1 MPKLSVPKGAG
12 GGTPRWVRLGATAV
26 AAVVVAEAAA
36 WMLRPREVVEPVA
49 VDEDSYFSSAEIER
63 ARDYRSGQ
71 RLLLIGGVAA
81 EGALLVLLVTGRPA
95 FAREAL
101 QRAGERPVLG
111 GAAAAAGL
119 FGALAALSLPFDL
132 AAHERAVDVGLS
144 TQDLGPWMLDW
155 LKANGINAAIAAG
168 VGTGLL
174 ALIRRSPR
182 RWWIPG
188 SAALVGL
195 AAVFSWLAPVL
206 LAPAFNDFEKLPPGQ
221 ARSDVLELG
230 ERADVDIGEVY
241 SVDASRRSTALNAY
255 VGGLG
260 PTKRVVLYDNLLDDA
275 DRGERRSVVAHELG
289 HVHGND
295 IPRGL
300 LFVAIAAPLGLLFAA
315 GLSEALGRRSGAE
328 PGRPASLPALALA
341 LAVTS
346 FAIGV
351 IGNQLSR
358 AVEARADSFALEL
371 TGDPGSLIGLQER
384 LARTNVSDPDPPD
397 LVSFIFGTHPTTM
410 ERIGAAEA
418 WTNEHGGSSLRHRR
432 FGVDGPP
439 TVSPGERP

>member
-1 MPKLSVPKGAG
+1 MPTPSVFKGAG

-36 WMLRPREVVEPVA
+36 WALRPGDVVEPVE
-49 VDEDSYFSSAEIER
+49 VDENAYFEPAEVER
-63 ARDYRSGQ
+63 AEEYRSGQ
-71 RLLLIGGVAA
+71 RLLYVGGVAA
-81 EGALLVLLVTGRPA
+81 QGALLVLLITGRPA
-95 FAREAL
+95 PARRAL
-101 QRAGERPVLG
+101 ERARERPVLG

-119 FGALAALSLPFDL
+119 VGALSIVSLPFDI

-144 TQDLGPWMLDW
+144 TQDLGAWLGDW
-155 LKANGINAAIAAG
+155 VKANGISAAIAAG

-174 ALIRRSPR
+174 ALIRRSPD

-188 SAALVGL
+188 SAALVAL
-195 AAVFSWLAPVL
+195 AATFTWLAPVV

-230 ERADVDIGEVY
+230 EKADVEIGEVY

-260 PTKRVVLYDNLLDDA
+260 PTKRVVLYDTLLDEA

-289 HVHGND
+289 HVHGRD

-300 LFVAIAAPLGLLFAA
+300 LFVAISAPLGLLFA
-315 GLSEALGRRSGAE
+315 SRFSQALGRRSGAE
-328 PGRPASLPALALA
+328 PGQPASLPALAVA

-351 IGNQLSR
+351 VGNQLSR
-358 AVEARADSFALEL
+358 AVEARADTFALEL
-371 TGDPGSLIGLQER
+371 TDDPRALIGLQQR
-384 LARTNVSDPDPPD
+384 LARTNLSDPDPPD
-397 LVSFIFGTHPTTM
+397 AVSFLLGTHPTAL
-410 ERIGAAEA
+410 ERIGAAKA
-418 WTNEHGGSSLRHRR
+418 WEEGQ
-432 FGVDGPP
+432 
-439 TVSPGERP
+439 RP

>member
-1 MPKLSVPKGAG
+1 MPGSTLKGAG

-36 WMLRPREVVEPVA
+36 WALRPRDVVEPVE
-49 VDEDSYFSSAEIER
+49 VDENAYFEPAEVER
-63 ARDYRSGQ
+63 AEDYRSGQ
-71 RLLLIGGVAA
+71 RLLYVGGVAA
-81 EGALLVLLVTGRPA
+81 QGALLVLLITGRPA
-95 FAREAL
+95 VARRAL
-101 QRAGERPVLG
+101 ERAGERPVLG

-119 FGALAALSLPFDL
+119 VGALSLASLPFDI

-144 TQDLGPWMLDW
+144 TQDLGAWLGDW
-155 LKANGINAAIAAG
+155 AKANGISAVIAAG

-174 ALIRRSPR
+174 ALVRRSPK

-188 SAALVGL
+188 SAALVAL
-195 AAVFSWLAPVL
+195 AAAFTWLAPVV
-206 LAPAFNDFEKLPPGQ
+206 LAPVFNDFEKLPPGQ

-230 ERADVDIGEVY
+230 ERAGVEIGEVY

-260 PTKRVVLYDNLLDDA
+260 PTKRVVLYDTLLEDA
-275 DRGERRSVVAHELG
+275 NRGERRSVVAHELG
-289 HVHGND
+289 HVDGRD

-300 LFVAIAAPLGLLFAA
+300 LFVGISAPLGLLFASRF
-315 GLSEALGRRSGAE
+315 SEALGRRSGAE
-328 PGRPASLPALALA
+328 PGQPASLPALAVA

-351 IGNQLSR
+351 VGNQLSR
-358 AVEARADSFALEL
+358 AVEARADTFALEL
-371 TGDPGSLIGLQER
+371 TDDPEALIGLQQR
-384 LARTNVSDPDPPD
+384 LAKTNISDPDPPD
-397 LVSFIFGTHPTTM
+397 AVTFLLGTHPTAL

-418 WTNEHGGSSLRHRR
+418 WQE
-432 FGVDGPP
+432 
-439 TVSPGERP
+439 GERP